1 MSLDNLTIASRYSK
15 ALFELAVEKDQTEA
29 FLAELKQLRQVFVD
43 NPPIGRGPLRIIAS
57 G

>member
-43 NPPIGRGPLRIIAS
+43 NPQLAEDPLRIIAS